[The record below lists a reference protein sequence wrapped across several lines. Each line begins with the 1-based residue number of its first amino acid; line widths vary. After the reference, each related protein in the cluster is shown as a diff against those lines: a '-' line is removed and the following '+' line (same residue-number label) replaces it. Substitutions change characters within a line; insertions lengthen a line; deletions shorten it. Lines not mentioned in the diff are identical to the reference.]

1 MYISRL
7 ALDHFRSWNQV
18 VVDFTPG
25 VNVLYGANG
34 LGKTNLVEA
43 VEVLSTGGSH
53 RVNSSLPLVE
63 RGYGKATIRVNANTA
78 ETTTYEV
85 TIAARGANRARVNSG
100 PSQYLR
106 DVVGLVPSVSFTP
119 EDQRLVSADPAT
131 RRGFL
136 NQSAGMLIPG
146 YTGRLQRFTQIARQ
160 RAALLKQLGQH
171 EGSADAVL
179 SGLEVWTGQFIEAG
193 VALTRM
199 RNEVTHPKELRI
211 DCFLFRDAMILKL
224 QEKVAPS
231 ENSFVA
237 SGGTHCFFVHTTHQI
252 FLDFSCQTRRQGND
266 TFMIFFQDF
275 HIHTRFII
283 ETFCKTF

>member
-7 ALDHFRSWNQV
+7 ALDHFRSWTQV

-34 LGKTNLVEA
+34 LGKTNLIEA

-53 RVNSSLPLVE
+53 RANSSLPLVE
-63 RGYGKATIRVNANTA
+63 RGQNKATIRINANA
-78 ETTTYEV
+78 SETTTYEV

-100 PSQYLR
+100 SSQYLR

-119 EDQRLVSADPAT
+119 DDQRLVSADPAT

-136 NQSAGMLIPG
+136 NQGAGMLIAG
-146 YTGRLQRFTQIARQ
+146 YTSQLQRFTQIARQ

-171 EGSADAVL
+171 EGSADAIL
-179 SGLEVWTGQFIEAG
+179 SGLEVWTGQFIDAG

-199 RNEVTHPKELRI
+199 RSEAMRI
-211 DCFLFRDAMILKL
+211 LADPFSAIYERL
-224 QEKVAPS
+224 
-231 ENSFVA
+231 A
-237 SGGTHCFFVHTTHQI
+237 SG
-252 FLDFSCQTRRQGND
+252 QGKAG
-266 TFMIFFQDF
+266 
-275 HIHTRFII
+275 II
-283 ETFCKTF
+283 